1 MTKDDLCYLSAHKA
15 LEAFRARTLSPVEL
29 LQAVIDR
36 AAEVEPQVNALTYTH
51 YDTAMEAARRAEARY
66 AKGEATGALEGLPV
80 GIKDESDIAGLPTSG
95 GSLIQ
100 KDYVAETTSPVNE
113 RILAEGAVVHART
126 ATPEFSSAGVTW
138 SRLWGVTRN
147 PWNPEFTPGGSSGG
161 SAASLASGTSTLASG
176 SDIGGSIRIPASTCG
191 IVGYKPPYGRNPE
204 EPPFNMDFYCHNGPL
219 ARNVRDAILL
229 QNVMCGPHPKD
240 IATLR
245 PKLVLPTDYAPIRGM
260 KIALSRDLSVFEVD
274 REVERNTLAAAD
286 VFRALGATV
295 TEVDLGWP
303 ENCLQ
308 QSIDYLVHIF
318 GSYIA
323 EMLDEHADEMTS
335 YARHIAELAATTT
348 ARGYIETLNT
358 AGQMYNSLGPILEDY
373 DLLICPT
380 LAVSAVPADFDST
393 TGTVEI
399 NGKPV
404 DPFLGW
410 VMTTPFNMLSRL
422 PVLSVPSGFAANGV
436 PTGLQIVG
444 RSYSD
449 ADVFRAGIAYET
461 ELGGWIGDGGAR
473 P

>member
-66 AKGEATGALEGLPV
+66 AKGAATGALEGLPV
-80 GIKDESDIAGLPTSG
+80 GIKDESGIAGFPTSG

-100 KDYVAETTSPVNE
+100 KDYVADTTSPVNE

-126 ATPEFSSAGVTW
+126 ATPEFSCAGVTW

-245 PKLVLPTDYAPIRGM
+245 PKLVLPTDYAPIKGM

-303 ENCLQ
+303 EDCLQ
-308 QSIDYLVHIF
+308 HSIDYLVHIF
-318 GSYIA
+318 GSYIS
-323 EMLDEHADEMTS
+323 EMLDDHADEMTT
-335 YARHIAELAATTT
+335 YARHFAERAATST
-348 ARGYIETLNT
+348 ARGYVETLNT

-380 LAVSAVPADFDST
+380 MAVPAVPADFDST

-422 PVLSVPSGFAANGV
+422 PVLSVPSGFAATGV
-436 PTGLQIVG
+436 PT
-444 RSYSD
+444 
-449 ADVFRAGIAYET
+449 
-461 ELGGWIGDGGAR
+461 
-473 P
+473 